1 MKLETILKRVG
12 SFSKAEALRSTRTG
26 SAVANQVVIRCEK
39 GVIFQ
44 SYDSIIAVRLRT
56 DDKLYL
62 TDKYDYSRTTSKYL
76 NEFCGYTAG
85 EIKKELEKGNKDI
98 VLLNI

>member
-1 MKLETILKRVG
+1 MKLETLLKRAGAFQKVQNI
-12 SFSKAEALRSTRTG
+12 
-26 SAVANQVVIRCEK
+26 ANGPNQITIRCEK
-39 GVIFQ
+39 GTIFQ

-85 EIKKELEKGNKDI
+85 EIKKEIAEGNKDI

>member
-1 MKLETILKRVG
+1 MKVETILKRVG
-12 SFSKAEALRSTRTG
+12 AFQQVQNIAP
-26 SAVANQVVIRCEK
+26 NQLTIRCEK
-39 GVIFQ
+39 GTIFQ
-44 SYDSIIAVRLRT
+44 SYDSIIAFRT
-56 DDKLYL
+56 NGKLYL

-85 EIKKELEKGNKDI
+85 EIKKEIAKGNKDI